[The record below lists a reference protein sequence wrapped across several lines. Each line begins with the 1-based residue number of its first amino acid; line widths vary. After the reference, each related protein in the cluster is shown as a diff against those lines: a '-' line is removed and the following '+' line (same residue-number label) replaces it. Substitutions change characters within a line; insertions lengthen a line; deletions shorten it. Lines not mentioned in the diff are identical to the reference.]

1 MGVEMSTKMLGTYDK
16 LIQEYTRER
25 FYKSD
30 IEMFTEHQVKKVN
43 PTSVE
48 ALDLQT
54 GEMKTLEFGLCVW
67 ASGVRPNDVSL
78 DLAKEVQG
86 ARMLET
92 DANLRVR
99 GLEGSVFALGDCAK
113 IAMPSM
119 RAAARSLFEKAD
131 VNKDGSLSL
140 AEFQMM
146 IQQSRKEFPH
156 LEAYLGYASQDSIE
170 AMYKRADTDGNLG
183 VTLDEFEAALAE
195 VDKELKMLPPT
206 AQVATQQGQYLA
218 KILNGVPYDDLGH
231 EGGFEPRFE
240 YNHQGSMAY
249 IGGEHAVIDSPV
261 FGVNKGVATYVLWK
275 GAYWSNSV
283 SFQMKLDMVFDW
295 AKAWFLGRDTSRF

>member
-1 MGVEMSTKMLGTYDK
+1 MG
-16 LIQEYTRER
+16 
-25 FYKSD
+25 
-30 IEMFTEHQVKKVN
+30 
-43 PTSVE
+43 TSVE
-48 ALDLQT
+48 ALDLKT

-146 IQQSRKEFPH
+146 IQKSRKEFPH

-195 VDKELKMLPPT
+195 VDK
-206 AQVATQQGQYLA
+206 
-218 KILNGVPYDDLGH
+218 
-231 EGGFEPRFE
+231 
-240 YNHQGSMAY
+240 
-249 IGGEHAVIDSPV
+249 EHAVIDSPV

>member
-1 MGVEMSTKMLGTYDK
+1 MSPKMLGTYDK

-48 ALDLQT
+48 ALDLKT

-78 DLAKEVQG
+78 DLAKELG
-86 ARMLET
+86 TRMLET

-113 IAMPSM
+113 ITMPSM
-119 RAAARSLFEKAD
+119 RAVARTLFEKAD

-140 AEFQMM
+140 AEFKTM
-146 IQQSRKEFPH
+146 IEQSRREFPH
-156 LEAYLGYASQDSIE
+156 LESYLGYESNDSID
-170 AMYKRADTDGNLG
+170 AMYTRADTDGNFG

-195 VDKELKMLPPT
+195 VDKELKTLPPT
-206 AQVATQQGQYLA
+206 AQVASQQGQYLA
-218 KILNGVPYDDLGH
+218 KILNNMPYEDL
-231 EGGFEPRFE
+231 
-240 YNHQGSMAY
+240 
-249 IGGEHAVIDSPV
+249 
-261 FGVNKGVATYVLWK
+261 
-275 GAYWSNSV
+275 
-283 SFQMKLDMVFDW
+283 
-295 AKAWFLGRDTSRF
+295 